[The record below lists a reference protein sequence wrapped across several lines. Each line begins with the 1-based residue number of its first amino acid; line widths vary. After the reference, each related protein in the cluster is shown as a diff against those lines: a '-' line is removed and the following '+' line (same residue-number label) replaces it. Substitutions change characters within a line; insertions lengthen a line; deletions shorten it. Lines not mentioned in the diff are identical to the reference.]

1 MATDSAPCR
10 WSRSVTP
17 RAYARSG
24 LTTELT
30 TDLTTE
36 LMAASTP
43 TATALAPRDVR
54 AALDGLLER
63 RTDQTRLTSMGAG
76 SDDLDD
82 GRAYLAATVG
92 GGWHVPTWPAD
103 HGGRDASV
111 AENQLIGSVLREY
124 VVPDLYPFAI
134 GLGMVGPALLAHG
147 TAEQQDRWLRPI
159 ASGAEIWCQM
169 FSEPEAGSDLANV
182 ALSAERDG
190 DMWRLGGQKTWTSRA
205 MWAEWG
211 ICLARTDPGQP
222 KHKGLTMFVVAMDA
236 PGVDVRPL
244 RQMNNDAHFSEVFID
259 GADVPDAW
267 RVGDVGE
274 GWRVAMT
281 ILSHERAGA
290 GSRGGGDGAKRG
302 SRIPTWMADLVAL
315 GALGAQP
322 DGPLDDSPLDGSP
335 PNDRILD
342 DSPSGAT
349 VRRDEAM
356 SIYAADMASRW
367 TARRAADEARS
378 GGSPG
383 PAGSGAKLRT
393 VSSYK
398 RRAYLTNRS
407 AGAAGMLEDGLGHIE
422 TVTAPSM
429 SIRGGTDEIQ
439 RNILG
444 ERVLGLPGEPR
455 LDRDVPWRDSRRGL
469 L

>member
-1 MATDSAPCR
+1 MCAGLSATDDPSFVRGETVLKA
-10 WSRSVTP
+10 
-17 RAYARSG
+17 
-24 LTTELT
+24 
-30 TDLTTE
+30 D
-36 LMAASTP
+36 
-43 TATALAPRDVR
+43 DVR
-54 AALDGLLER
+54 ATLDGLLER

-82 GRAYLAATVG
+82 GRAYLAATVE
-92 GGWHVPTWPAD
+92 GGWHVPTWPVD

-147 TAEQQDRWLRPI
+147 TAQQQDRWLRPI

-190 DMWRLGGQKTWTSRA
+190 DVWRLGGQKTWTSRA

-211 ICLARTDPGQP
+211 ICLARTDPAQP

-236 PGVDVRPL
+236 PGVEVRPL

-259 GADVPDAW
+259 GAEVPDGW
-267 RVGDVGE
+267 RVGDIGE

-302 SRIPTWMADLVAL
+302 TRIPPWVADLVAL
-315 GALGAQP
+315 GAL
-322 DGPLDDSPLDGSP
+322 S
-335 PNDRILD
+335 DR
-342 DSPSGAT
+342 SAAAA
-349 VRRDEAM
+349 RQDEAM

-367 TARRAADEARS
+367 TAQRAADEARS

-393 VSSYK
+393 VASYK
-398 RRAYLTNRS
+398 SRSYLSNRA
-407 AGAAGMLEDGLGHIE
+407 AGADGMLEDGPGYIE

-455 LDRDVPWRDSRRGL
+455 LDRDVPWREARRGL

>member
-1 MATDSAPCR
+1 MADPTSNAATL
-10 WSRSVTP
+10 TP
-17 RAYARSG
+17 DDIRA
-24 LTTELT
+24 
-30 TDLTTE
+30 
-36 LMAASTP
+36 
-43 TATALAPRDVR
+43 V
-54 AALDGLLER
+54 LDGLLER
-63 RTDQTRLTSMGAG
+63 RTEQTRLTSMGAG
-76 SDDLDD
+76 SDDLDN
-82 GRAYLAATVG
+82 GRAYLAATVE

-103 HGGRDASV
+103 HGGRDASP
-111 AENQLIGSVLREY
+111 AENALVGSVLREY

-147 TAEQQDRWLRPI
+147 TAEQQDCWLRPI

-190 DMWRLGGQKTWTSRA
+190 DVWRLGGQKTWTSRA

-211 ICLARTDPGQP
+211 ICLARTDPAQP
-222 KHKGLTMFVVAMDA
+222 KHKGLTMFVIAMDA
-236 PGVDVRPL
+236 PGVEVRPL
-244 RQMNNDAHFSEVFID
+244 RQMNNDAHFSEVFVD
-259 GADVPDAW
+259 GAVVGDEW

-302 SRIPTWMADLVAL
+302 ARVPPWIADLIAL
-315 GALGAQP
+315 GAL
-322 DGPLDDSPLDGSP
+322 DDQLGS
-335 PNDRILD
+335 
-342 DSPSGAT
+342 DSA
-349 VRRDEAM
+349 RRDEAM

-367 TARRAADEARS
+367 TAQRAADEARA
-378 GGSPG
+378 GGGPG

-398 RRAYLTNRS
+398 RRAYLANRA
-407 AGAAGMLEDGLGHIE
+407 AGAAGMLEDGHGYIE

-455 LDRDVPWRDSRRGL
+455 LDRDVPWRDSRKGML
-469 L
+469 

>member
-1 MATDSAPCR
+1 MADPSSDPA
-10 WSRSVTP
+10 
-17 RAYARSG
+17 AG
-24 LTTELT
+24 LVA
-30 TDLTTE
+30 D
-36 LMAASTP
+36 
-43 TATALAPRDVR
+43 DIR

-82 GRAYLAATVG
+82 GRAYLAATVE
-92 GGWHVPTWPAD
+92 GGWHVPTWPTA
-103 HGGRDASV
+103 HGGRDASP

-147 TAEQQDRWLRPI
+147 SAEQQDRWLRAI
-159 ASGAEIWCQM
+159 ASGSEIWCQM

-190 DMWRLGGQKTWTSRA
+190 DVWRLGGQKTWTSRA

-211 ICLARTDPGQP
+211 ICLARTDPAQP

-236 PGVDVRPL
+236 PGVEVRPL
-244 RQMNNDAHFSEVFID
+244 RQMNNDAHFSEVFVD
-259 GADVPDAW
+259 GAVVDDEW

-290 GSRGGGDGAKRG
+290 GSRGGGDGARRG
-302 SRIPTWMADLVAL
+302 ARVPPWIADLVELEAL
-315 GALGAQP
+315 GGDVGRA
-322 DGPLDDSPLDGSP
+322 
-335 PNDRILD
+335 
-342 DSPSGAT
+342 
-349 VRRDEAM
+349 EAM
-356 SIYAADMASRW
+356 SVYAADMASRW
-367 TARRAADEARS
+367 TAQRAADEARS

-393 VSSYK
+393 VASYK
-398 RRAYLTNRS
+398 QRAYLANHA
-407 AGAAGMLEDGLGHIE
+407 AGASGMLEDGHGYIE

-455 LDRDVPWRDSRRGL
+455 LDRDVPWRDSRKGML
-469 L
+469 

>member
-1 MATDSAPCR
+1 MADPTSTAATL
-10 WSRSVTP
+10 TP
-17 RAYARSG
+17 
-24 LTTELT
+24 
-30 TDLTTE
+30 D
-36 LMAASTP
+36 
-43 TATALAPRDVR
+43 DIR

-63 RTDQTRLTSMGAG
+63 RTEETRLTSMGAG
-76 SDDLDD
+76 SDDLDN
-82 GRAYLAATVG
+82 GRAYLAATVEC
-92 GGWHVPTWPAD
+92 GWHVPTWPAD
-103 HGGRDASV
+103 HGGRDASP
-111 AENQLIGSVLREY
+111 AENALVGSVLREY

-147 TAEQQDRWLRPI
+147 TDEQQQRWLRAI

-190 DMWRLGGQKTWTSRA
+190 DVWRLGGQKTWTSRA

-211 ICLARTDPGQP
+211 ICLARTDPAQP
-222 KHKGLTMFVVAMDA
+222 KHKGLTMFVISMDA

-244 RQMNNDAHFSEVFID
+244 RQMNNDAHFSEVFVD
-259 GADVPDAW
+259 GAVVGDGW

-302 SRIPTWMADLVAL
+302 ARVPPWIADLVAL
-315 GALGAQP
+315 GG
-322 DGPLDDSPLDGSP
+322 LDDK
-335 PNDRILD
+335 
-342 DSPSGAT
+342 

-367 TARRAADEARS
+367 TAQRAADEARS
-378 GGSPG
+378 GGGPG

-398 RRAYLTNRS
+398 RRAYLANRA
-407 AGAAGMLEDGLGHIE
+407 AGAAGMLEDGHGYIE

-455 LDRDVPWRDSRRGL
+455 LDRDVPWRDSRKGML
-469 L
+469 

>member
-1 MATDSAPCR
+1 M
-10 WSRSVTP
+10 
-17 RAYARSG
+17 
-24 LTTELT
+24 E
-30 TDLTTE
+30 
-36 LMAASTP
+36 
-43 TATALAPRDVR
+43 TALAPEDIR

-82 GRAYLAATVG
+82 GRAYLAATVD
-92 GGWHVPTWPAD
+92 GGWHVPTWPAA
-103 HGGRDASV
+103 HGGRGASV

-147 TAEQQDRWLRPI
+147 TAQQQDRWLRPI

-190 DMWRLGGQKTWTSRA
+190 EVWRLGGQKTWTSRA

-211 ICLARTDPGQP
+211 ICLARTDPAQP

-236 PGVDVRPL
+236 PGVEVRPL

-259 GADVPDAW
+259 GAEVPDSW

-290 GSRGGGDGAKRG
+290 GSRGGGDGARRG
-302 SRIPTWMADLVAL
+302 ARVPPWIADLVAL
-315 GALGAQP
+315 GALGTRSDNALSDTTP
-322 DGPLDDSPLDGSP
+322 ADTALMDT
-335 PNDRILD
+335 
-342 DSPSGAT
+342 A
-349 VRRDEAM
+349 RRDEAM

-367 TARRAADEARS
+367 TAQRAADEARS

-398 RRAYLTNRS
+398 RRAFLTNRA
-407 AGAAGMLEDGLGHIE
+407 AGAAGMLEDGPGHIE

-455 LDRDVPWRDSRRGL
+455 LDRDVPWRDSRKGL

>member
-1 MATDSAPCR
+1 MSDPTSTAATL
-10 WSRSVTP
+10 TP
-17 RAYARSG
+17 
-24 LTTELT
+24 
-30 TDLTTE
+30 D
-36 LMAASTP
+36 
-43 TATALAPRDVR
+43 DIR

-63 RTDQTRLTSMGAG
+63 RTEETRLTSMGAG
-76 SDDLDD
+76 SDDLDN
-82 GRAYLAATVG
+82 GRAYLAATVE
-92 GGWHVPTWPAD
+92 GGWHVPTWPTD
-103 HGGRDASV
+103 HGGRDASP
-111 AENQLIGSVLREY
+111 AENALVGSVLREY

-147 TAEQQDRWLRPI
+147 TAEQQQRWLQPI

-190 DMWRLGGQKTWTSRA
+190 EVWRLGGQKTWTSRA

-211 ICLARTDPGQP
+211 ICLARTDPAQP
-222 KHKGLTMFVVAMDA
+222 KHKGLTMFVIAMDA

-244 RQMNNDAHFSEVFID
+244 RQMNNDAHFSEVFVD
-259 GADVPDAW
+259 GAVVGDEW
-267 RVGDVGE
+267 RVGNVGE

-302 SRIPTWMADLVAL
+302 ARVPPWIADLIAL
-315 GALGAQP
+315 GAL
-322 DGPLDDSPLDGSP
+322 DDKM
-335 PNDRILD
+335 
-342 DSPSGAT
+342 
-349 VRRDEAM
+349 RRDEVM

-367 TARRAADEARS
+367 TAQRASDEARS
-378 GGSPG
+378 GGGPG

-398 RRAYLTNRS
+398 RRAYLANRA
-407 AGAAGMLEDGLGHIE
+407 AGAAGMLEDGHGYIE

-455 LDRDVPWRDSRRGL
+455 LDRDVPWRDSRKGVL
-469 L
+469 

>member
-1 MATDSAPCR
+1 M
-10 WSRSVTP
+10 
-17 RAYARSG
+17 
-24 LTTELT
+24 LTAE
-30 TDLTTE
+30 
-36 LMAASTP
+36 
-43 TATALAPRDVR
+43 VIR

-76 SDDLDD
+76 SDDLDN
-82 GRAYLAATVG
+82 GRAYLAVTVE
-92 GGWHVPTWPAD
+92 GGWHVPTWPAA

-147 TAEQQDRWLRPI
+147 TAQQQDRWLQPI

-190 DMWRLGGQKTWTSRA
+190 DVWRLGGQKTWTSRA

-211 ICLARTDPGQP
+211 ICLARTDPAQP

-236 PGVDVRPL
+236 PGVEVRPL
-244 RQMNNDAHFSEVFID
+244 RQMNSDAHFSEVFID

-290 GSRGGGDGAKRG
+290 GSRGGGEGAKRG
-302 SRIPTWMADLVAL
+302 ARIPPWIADLVAL
-315 GALGAQP
+315 RAR
-322 DGPLDDSPLDGSP
+322 DDQS
-335 PNDRILD
+335 
-342 DSPSGAT
+342 AAEAA
-349 VRRDEAM
+349 RRDEAA

-367 TARRAADEARS
+367 TAQRAADEARS

-398 RRAYLTNRS
+398 RRAYLANRA
-407 AGAAGMLEDGLGHIE
+407 AGAAGMLEDGHGYIE

-455 LDRDVPWRDSRRGL
+455 LDRDVPWRDSRKGML
-469 L
+469 